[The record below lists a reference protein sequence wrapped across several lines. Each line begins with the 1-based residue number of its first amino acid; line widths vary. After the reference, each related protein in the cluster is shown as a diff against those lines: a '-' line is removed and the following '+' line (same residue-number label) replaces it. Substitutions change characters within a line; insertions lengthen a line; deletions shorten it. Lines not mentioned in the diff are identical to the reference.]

1 MTTRTMGPAA
11 GWRWLMAAV
20 NLGGSNPK
28 AIFGG
33 AALLLAVVF
42 AAAMALS
49 VLLALVMPE
58 AGGAQMAGSVLVTLP
73 LLALMAALMVGYLR
87 LIDAVED
94 GRPATATQVFSG
106 FADRGAWMQAVVILV
121 VLAVLQYLLMAGGV
135 MLVAPDAG
143 RWYLENMASATA
155 VTPDQVA
162 EMPPGFGRLLAVVMV
177 VGVLTYAAQ
186 ALALGQVALRNRGI
200 GGALADGA
208 AGAVRNVLPL
218 VVLMLLGLVAMLVF
232 GLVIGLLAVLF
243 GGLAGG
249 SGAAMMV
256 AMAIGI
262 PVYLLV
268 VLVMVVVSFG
278 VMYAM
283 WRDICGDGDGD
294 RDGAGRDDGSR
305 VAA

>member
-20 NLGGSNPK
+20 NLGGNNPR

-49 VLLALVMPE
+49 ILLAMLMPGG
-58 AGGAQMAGSVLVTLP
+58 AGAQMAGSLLVTLP

-87 LIDAVED
+87 LIDAVEA
-94 GRPATATQVFSG
+94 GRPARATQVFSG
-106 FADRGAWMQAVVILV
+106 FADRSAWLQATVILV
-121 VLAVLQYLLMAGGV
+121 VLALLQYLLMAGGV

-143 RWYLENMASATA
+143 RWYLENMATATA
-155 VTPDQVA
+155 VTPDQMA
-162 EMPPGFGRLLAVVMV
+162 DMPPGLGRMLAVLLV
-177 VGVLTYAAQ
+177 VGVVTYAAQ
-186 ALALGQVALRNRGI
+186 AIALGQVALRKRGI
-200 GGALADGA
+200 GGAIADGA

-218 VVLMLLGLVAMLVF
+218 VVLMLLGLVAMLVI
-232 GLVIGLLAVLF
+232 GMVVGLLAVLF

-249 SGAAMMV
+249 STV
-256 AMAIGI
+256 AMVIAVVVGI
-262 PVYLLV
+262 PVYLLL

-283 WRDICGDGDGD
+283 WRDICGDGS
-294 RDGAGRDDGSR
+294 AGRDDGSR
-305 VAA
+305 DDGSRVAV

>member
-33 AALLLAVVF
+33 AALLLVVVF
-42 AAAMALS
+42 AAAMVLS
-49 VLLALVMPE
+49 ILAAMLMP
-58 AGGAQMAGSVLVTLP
+58 AGMGAQLAGSLLVTLP

-87 LIDAVED
+87 LIDAVEA
-94 GRPATATQVFSG
+94 GRPARAAQVFSG
-106 FADRGAWMQAVVILV
+106 FSDRSAWVQAMVILV
-121 VLAVLQYLLMAGGV
+121 LLALLQYLLIAGGV
-135 MLVAPDAG
+135 MLAAPDAG

-155 VTPDQVA
+155 VTPEQMA
-162 EMPPGFGRLLAVVMV
+162 EMPPGFGRMLAVVMV

-186 ALALGQVALRNRGI
+186 AIALGQVALRNRGI
-200 GGALADGA
+200 GGALGDGA

-218 VVLMLLGLVAMLVF
+218 VVLMLLGLVAMLVI
-232 GLVIGLLAVLF
+232 GMVVGLLAVLF

-249 SGAAMMV
+249 STTAMIIAV
-256 AMAIGI
+256 VVGI
-262 PVYLLV
+262 PVYLLL
-268 VLVMVVVSFG
+268 VLVMIVVSFG

-283 WRDICGDGDGD
+283 WRDICGDGES
-294 RDGAGRDDGSR
+294 AGRDDGTR
-305 VAA
+305 VAV